1 MAGIAGNGKQRKR
14 KKPNQQPIEADKKPV
29 KRKPAKRKPAKR
41 KPAKRKMPKIDK
53 RKV

>member
-1 MAGIAGNGKQRKR
+1 MAGISGNGKQRKR
-14 KKPNQQPIEADKKPV
+14 KKPNQKPIEVDKKPV
-29 KRKPAKRKPAKR
+29 KRKPAKR